1 MLPTAQRYRELLVCT
16 LLVLVWEEFYFE
28 YKSNNG
34 ETSFFFTYLH
44 SWWVHSLALLMDLQ
58 EELFGL
64 GVNKGFLFSE
74 TVQHST
80 V

>member
-34 ETSFFFTYLH
+34 ETSFFFYL
-44 SWWVHSLALLMDLQ
+44 SSFLVGTFPCSADGLAR
-58 EELFGL
+58 
-64 GVNKGFLFSE
+64 GVVWTWSE
-74 TVQHST
+74 
-80 V
+80 